1 MTANA
6 NKLEKCPDCNYAIVG
21 LMEIL
26 IDKNKVQGLDKK
38 IGTICLSCD
47 RIWKVTER

>member
-1 MTANA
+1 MNDET
-6 NKLEKCPDCNYAIVG
+6 KLAKCPDCNYAIVA

-26 IDKNKVQGLDKK
+26 TSKKIKNLDKK
-38 IGTICLSCD
+38 IGTVCLSCN